1 MTDNPV
7 PTTLPRDIRARSVD
21 PFRWL
26 RSEMDRIFEDFD
38 SPRRFFSWGGAQ
50 FPPLD
55 MHEEN
60 DRYVLTVDV
69 AGYDKDQ
76 IDISTEE
83 GALVLKG
90 RRSEQSERREGGYLI
105 NERQQGEFERHI
117 AMPRRID
124 PNQIRATM
132 DKGQLRI
139 EVPKVPDPQARRIEI
154 QTGASEPS
162 RMA

>member
-1 MTDNPV
+1 MTDNRV

-38 SPRRFFSWGGAQ
+38 SPRRFFGAQ

-55 MHEEN
+55 MHEEK

-69 AGYDKDQ
+69 AGYDKEQ
-76 IDISTEE
+76 IDISTED
-83 GALVLKG
+83 GSLVLKG
-90 RRSEQSERREGGYLI
+90 RRSEQSERQEGGYLI
-105 NERQQGEFERHI
+105 NERQQGEFERHV

-124 PNQIRATM
+124 PNQIRAIM

-154 QTGASEPS
+154 QSEASEPS